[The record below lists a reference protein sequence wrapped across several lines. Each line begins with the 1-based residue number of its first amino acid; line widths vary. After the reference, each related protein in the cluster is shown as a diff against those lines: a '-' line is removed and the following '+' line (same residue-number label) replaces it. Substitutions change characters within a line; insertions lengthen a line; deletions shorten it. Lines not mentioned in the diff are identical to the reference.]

1 MCKICDK
8 GTQQISSVEFEGYTA
23 RVRLDLDANQI
34 DCQLVRI
41 DKDGTYGEW
50 STDCLDINYCPVC
63 GKKLDEPI

>member
-41 DKDGTYGEW
+41 DEDGTYGEW
-50 STDCLDINYCPVC
+50 STDCLDINYCPVY
-63 GKKLDEPI
+63 GKKLNEPI

>member
-41 DKDGTYGEW
+41 TENDVFGEW
-50 STDCLDINYCPVC
+50 SNNCLDINYYPVC
-63 GKKLDEPI
+63 GKKLDKPI